1 MVGTERRLRK
11 LLDHRAILGKNS
23 LMPDVQPRR
32 SHRVSETIARRL
44 KKQISS
50 GALTPGEKLPPERD
64 MAQRF
69 RTSRVSV
76 REAYRSLEELGLL
89 TIRRGA
95 EGGAFIADID
105 HGPVMRSLSLMLRL
119 GKTTNEEITE
129 ARLLIEPPI
138 ARLAARRARPEDIER
153 LQYVVRQQE
162 NALRRRGDYSPFD
175 LQFHRSVA
183 ECARNL
189 PLKVLMD
196 ALSDLTVEVVAGLD
210 LPSGVQTQVCDS
222 HRLIAEA
229 IERRD
234 EDEAFELMLQHVAQI
249 QSRLGRALARQRR
262 SKKAASRNGTRGHR
276 A

>member
-1 MVGTERRLRK
+1 MPARRR
-11 LLDHRAILGKNS
+11 
-23 LMPDVQPRR
+23 RR
-32 SHRVSETIARRL
+32 SGRVSETIARRI
-44 KKQISS
+44 KKQISD
-50 GALTPGEKLPPERD
+50 GALVPGEKLPAERH
-64 MAQRF
+64 MAQRY

-105 HGPVMRSLSLMLRL
+105 HRPVMRSLSLMLRL
-119 GKTTNEEITE
+119 GKTSNDEITE

-138 ARLAARRARPEDIER
+138 ARLAARRARPEDVER
-153 LQYVVRQQE
+153 LQSVVRQQE
-162 NALRRRGDYSPFD
+162 AALRRRGHYGPFD

-210 LPSGVQTQVCDS
+210 LPSGVQHQVCDS
-222 HRLIAEA
+222 HRLIADA
-229 IERRD
+229 IGQRD
-234 EDEAFELMLQHVAQI
+234 EQAAYELMLHHVAQI
-249 QSRLGRALARQRR
+249 QARLGKALARQRR
-262 SKKAASRNGTRGHR
+262 AKKPKTH
-276 A
+276 

>member
-1 MVGTERRLRK
+1 MLSTRRTKR
-11 LLDHRAILGKNS
+11 G
-23 LMPDVQPRR
+23 
-32 SHRVSETIARRL
+32 RVSETIARRI
-44 KKQISS
+44 KKQISD
-50 GALTPGEKLPPERD
+50 GALIPGEKLPAERD

-129 ARLLIEPPI
+129 ARLLIEPPV
-138 ARLAARRARPEDIER
+138 ARLAARRARPEDVDR
-153 LQYVVRQQE
+153 LIDVVHQQE
-162 NALRRRGDYSPFD
+162 ATLRRRGDYSPFD

-189 PLKVLMD
+189 PLKVLMN
-196 ALSDLTVEVVAGLD
+196 ALSDLTVEVVAGLN
-210 LPSGVQTQVCDS
+210 LSEGVQHQVCDS
-222 HRLIAEA
+222 HRMIAYA
-229 IERRD
+229 IKRRD
-234 EDEAFELMLQHVAQI
+234 EDAAYKLMLQHVAQI
-249 QSRLGRALARQRR
+249 QSRLGRALARERR
-262 SKKAASRNGTRGHR
+262 AKRVAKRNGSR
-276 A
+276 

>member
-1 MVGTERRLRK
+1 MQMART
-11 LLDHRAILGKNS
+11 
-23 LMPDVQPRR
+23 RR
-32 SHRVSETIARRL
+32 SGRVSETIAKRI
-44 KKQISS
+44 KKQISD
-50 GALTPGEKLPPERD
+50 GALLPGEKLPAERD
-64 MAQRF
+64 MAQRY

-95 EGGAFIADID
+95 EGGAFITDLD

-138 ARLAARRARPEDIER
+138 ARLAARRARDEDLER
-153 LQYVVRQQE
+153 LTYVVRQQE
-162 NALRRRGDYSPFD
+162 AALKKRGDYRPFD

-210 LPSGVQTQVCDS
+210 LSAGVQHQVCDS
-222 HRLIAEA
+222 HRLIADA
-229 IERRD
+229 IARRD
-234 EDEAFELMLQHVAQI
+234 EDTAYELMLQHVAQI
-249 QSRLGRALARQRR
+249 QARLGKALARQRR
-262 SKKAASRNGTRGHR
+262 AKKPKTH
-276 A
+276 